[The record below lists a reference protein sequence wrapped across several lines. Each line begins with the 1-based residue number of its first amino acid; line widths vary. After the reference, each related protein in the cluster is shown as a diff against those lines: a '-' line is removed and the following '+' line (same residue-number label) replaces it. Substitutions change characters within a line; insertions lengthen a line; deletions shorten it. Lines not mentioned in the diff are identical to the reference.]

1 MISIYQYTGIGVN
14 MNIGIIGAGRVGCA
28 FGTGLKNS
36 GFSVTG
42 VYSRSDD
49 SQRFLCNK
57 LELNC
62 INSLRD
68 TVKNSEVLLISTPDN
83 SIKDVADK
91 IIQKTEPEYI
101 VSKVFI
107 HLSGA
112 LTSEVLEP
120 LQKIGGF
127 IGSLHPV
134 QTFADRE
141 NGWEKLYN
149 IYYGFEGCDKAR
161 DIALRIIKAFEG
173 KIIHIDKKDK
183 PLYHMAACIISNY
196 TVTLS
201 RVAGEILENIGIDGE
216 DSAKVFLPLIQ
227 NTVDNIGKLGS
238 VGALTGPIS
247 RGDYKV
253 VEEHIKA
260 LGGLKPQISDIYK
273 ILGQKTIDLALKK
286 GTLLDDSADKLRSL
300 LS

>member
-1 MISIYQYTGIGVN
+1 

-36 GFSVTG
+36 GFFVTG

-57 LELNC
+57 LELNY
-62 INSLRD
+62 INDLRE
-68 TVKNSEVLLISTPDN
+68 TVKNSEVILISVPDN
-83 SIKDVADK
+83 SIKDVAEK
-91 IIQKTEPEYI
+91 IIQNTEPEYI
-101 VSKVFI
+101 RSKVFI

-112 LTSEVLEP
+112 LTSEVLEL
-120 LQKIGGF
+120 LQKAGAF
-127 IGSLHPV
+127 VGSLHPV

-141 NGWEKLYN
+141 NGWRKLYN

-161 DIALRIIKAFEG
+161 DIALGIIKAFDG

-201 RVAGEILENIGIDGE
+201 HVAHKILENIGIDGE
-216 DSAKVFLPLIQ
+216 DAAKVFFPLIK
-227 NTVDNIGKLGS
+227 NTVDNIEKYGS
-238 VGALTGPIS
+238 VDALTGPIS

-260 LGGLKPQISDIYK
+260 LDGLQSQTGDIYK
-273 ILGQKTIDLALKK
+273 ILGQRTVDLALKK
-286 GTLLDDSADKLRSL
+286 GTISKESAEKLRSL

>member
-1 MISIYQYTGIGVN
+1 

-28 FGTGLKNS
+28 FGIGLKNS

-42 VYSRSDD
+42 VYSRSDE
-49 SQRFLCNK
+49 SQRFLCSK
-57 LELNC
+57 LEINC
-62 INSLRD
+62 INSLRE
-68 TVKNSEVLLISTPDN
+68 TVKNSEVILISVSDN
-83 SIKDVADK
+83 SIKDVAGE
-91 IIQKTEPEYI
+91 IIQKTEAEY
-101 VSKVFI
+101 VKLKTFI

-112 LTSEVLEP
+112 LTSEVLES
-120 LQKIGGF
+120 LHKAGAF
-127 IGSLHPV
+127 VGSLHPV

-141 NGWEKLYN
+141 NGWKKLYN

-161 DIALRIIKAFEG
+161 GIALKIIETFEG

-183 PLYHMAACIISNY
+183 PSYHMAACIISNY

-201 RVAGEILENIGIDGE
+201 YVAGKILENIGIGRE
-216 DSAKVFLPLIQ
+216 DAAKAFLPLIQ

-238 VGALTGPIS
+238 VDALTGPIS

-253 VEEHIKA
+253 VEEHVKA
-260 LGGLKPQISDIYK
+260 LEGLEPQIRDIYK
-273 ILGQKTIDLALKK
+273 ILGQSTIDLALEK
-286 GTLLDDSADKLRSL
+286 GTLSNEGADKLRSL

>member
-1 MISIYQYTGIGVN
+1 

-28 FGTGLKNS
+28 FGIGLKNS
-36 GFSVTG
+36 GFSVAG
-42 VYSRSDD
+42 VYSRSDE
-49 SQRFLCNK
+49 SQRFLSSK

-62 INSLRD
+62 INGLRE
-68 TVKNSEVLLISTPDN
+68 TVKNSEVILISVPDN
-83 SIKDVADK
+83 SIKDLAVE
-91 IIQKTEPEYI
+91 IIQKTEAEH
-101 VSKVFI
+101 VDSKTFI

-120 LQKIGGF
+120 LQKAGAF
-127 IGSLHPV
+127 VGSLHPV

-201 RVAGEILENIGIDGE
+201 HVAGKILENIGIDGE
-216 DSAKVFLPLIQ
+216 DAAKVFLPLIQ
-227 NTVDNIGKLGS
+227 NTVDNIGKFGS
-238 VGALTGPIS
+238 AGALTGPIS

-260 LGGLKPQISDIYK
+260 LIGLEPQISDIYK
-273 ILGQKTIDLALKK
+273 ILGQKTIDLALIK